1 MQHSK
6 VCTFMKACHI
16 ITDTVLMRE
25 SKRNNKKA
33 QHMAAFEPTT
43 SGSRGVCSTT
53 ALEPLPIALCL
64 SWKQCYLMHSFLSFM
79 AVRVDF
85 SCPTNQ
91 KSSNEH
97 PFVRKTLLEQ
107 RSPCREWKRTC
118 SSCVALSVSL
128 SLSSNFILPT
138 HTLTLSLY
146 LSLFIATTPF
156 HITHIPYILSLFLSH
171 VHTHTHALSSSQQN
185 TLLAW
190 RQSPQQ
196 TVHSLRKLTSDSS
209 DTKLGIHSMKIWI
222 IFI

>member
-1 MQHSK
+1 MQWVTQRFDLRCPSCPFLHVSVINCQESLLVKLQNIYKLCTTRLDFFFTGFVLMQHSK

-16 ITDTVLMRE
+16 ITDTVLIRE

-79 AVRVDF
+79 AVSVDF
-85 SCPTNQ
+85 SNPTNQ
-91 KSSNEH
+91 KPSNEC

-128 SLSSNFILPT
+128 SLPISFSLLT
-138 HTLTLSLY
+138 H
-146 LSLFIATTPF
+146 
-156 HITHIPYILSLFLSH
+156 
-171 VHTHTHALSSSQQN
+171 
-185 TLLAW
+185 
-190 RQSPQQ
+190 
-196 TVHSLRKLTSDSS
+196 
-209 DTKLGIHSMKIWI
+209 
-222 IFI
+222 